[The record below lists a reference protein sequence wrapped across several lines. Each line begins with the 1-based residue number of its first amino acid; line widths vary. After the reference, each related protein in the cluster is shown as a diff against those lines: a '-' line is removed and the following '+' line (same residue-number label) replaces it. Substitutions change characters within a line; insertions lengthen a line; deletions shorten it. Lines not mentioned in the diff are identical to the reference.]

1 MFPLLTVERRSRPR
15 DWRAATLK
23 AKPVVDAVPLQAEM
37 LNAAD
42 RALARHHTKE
52 HVHCTAR
59 CWQRSALLCEGTT
72 TAPPHASKRCPD
84 RTDLQRRICC
94 RANENRPVRWMQ
106 LEHDSGRDDGEVCEF
121 GAGYV
126 LRPRAATT
134 TGRGETDHRGEQARD
149 PNEDRPL
156 QCADRRCRRAPRSAR
171 QLSGA
176 EARLLKARGTLRP
189 SPRSSVDRAAVS

>member
-94 RANENRPVRWMQ
+94 RANEIG
-106 LEHDSGRDDGEVCEF
+106 LF
-121 GAGYV
+121 AGCT
-126 LRPRAATT
+126 PNTIP
-134 TGRGETDHRGEQARD
+134 GETTEKSASSALDMSFGLGPPPPQDAVRPTIAASRPETPMRTVRFNVRTDDAGGPRGPQD
-149 PNEDRPL
+149 S
-156 QCADRRCRRAPRSAR
+156 CRAPKLAC
-171 QLSGA
+171 
-176 EARLLKARGTLRP
+176 
-189 SPRSSVDRAAVS
+189 